1 MTDNDIKY
9 KAIFGDMAQFNGM
22 MPDCEFVDGTYG
34 YKRVGDKFYYCERHN
49 EKYGWYVS
57 QTVSINF
64 RPIAMRRIIKE
75 PKRWTVEDQKAGR
88 LPEVG
93 CNITNS
99 ATGDITVIFSK
110 DDFIV
115 TISPAGVIGKYSIR
129 EVFSFF
135 APIETPR
142 EKYDRERDEC
152 IDKLLAK
159 IPPSPI
165 TVVPA
170 MKIVY
175 EELRPFTGGDHD

>member
-1 MTDNDIKY
+1 MTDNKY
-9 KAIFGDMAQFNGM
+9 NAVFGDMAQFIGM

-34 YKRVGDKFYYCERHN
+34 YKRRGDKFYYCERHN
-49 EKYGWYVS
+49 EKYGWSVS
-57 QTVSINF
+57 QKVSIDF
-64 RPIAMRRIIKE
+64 RPIAMRE
-75 PKRWTVEDQKAGR
+75 LVSPKPTWTKADQEKGI
-88 LPEVG
+88 LPTVG
-93 CNITNS
+93 CELRIGSDFYIVEAINFNEGQLCIRDESDGELSITY
-99 ATGDITVIFSK
+99 IQHIQ
-110 DDFIV
+110 
-115 TISPAGVIGKYSIR
+115 
-129 EVFSFF
+129 
-135 APIETPR
+135 PIETPR

>member
-9 KAIFGDMAQFNGM
+9 KAIFGDMVQFNGM

-49 EKYGWYVS
+49 EKYGWSVS
-57 QTVSINF
+57 QKVSIDF
-64 RPIAMRRIIKE
+64 RPIAMRSIIKE
-75 PKRWTVEDQKAGR
+75 PKRWTWEDKKVGR

-93 CNITNS
+93 SIFTYRDETLTCHFID
-99 ATGDITVIFSK
+99 GDGEIWAHDIDNK
-110 DDFIV
+110 IV
-115 TISPAGVIGKYSIR
+115 TPLIR
-129 EVFSFF
+129 DCK
-135 APIETPR
+135 PIETPR

-175 EELRPFTGGDHD
+175 EEIRPFTGDDHD